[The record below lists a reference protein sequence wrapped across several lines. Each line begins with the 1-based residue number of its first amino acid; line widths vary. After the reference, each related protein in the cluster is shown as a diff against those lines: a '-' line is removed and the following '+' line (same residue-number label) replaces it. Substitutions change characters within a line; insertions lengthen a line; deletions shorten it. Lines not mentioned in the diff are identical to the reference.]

1 MAVNQFWVLLLDVKI
16 EKIGRTL
23 QKRRPNLAET
33 DRGSYCN
40 KEEWLGEFL
49 DGNSAFYKGSETDN
63 SDNDDENY
71 HKNNDQQQLLEGFS
85 NSCYKIVSPILLP
98 DLISNFA
105 VCKYCSGTLLLV
117 ENVKHSF
124 Y

>member
-1 MAVNQFWVLLLDVKI
+1 MAVNEFWVLLLDVKT

-23 QKRRPNLAET
+23 EKTRPNLAET

-63 SDNDDENY
+63 SDNDDKNY
-71 HKNNDQQQLLEGFS
+71 HKNNDQQQLQEGFS
-85 NSCYKIVSPILLP
+85 NSYYKIVFNCNTSKMFHYSTCRLQVL
-98 DLISNFA
+98 
-105 VCKYCSGTLLLV
+105 
-117 ENVKHSF
+117 
-124 Y
+124 

>member
-1 MAVNQFWVLLLDVKI
+1 MAVNEFWVLLLDVKT

-23 QKRRPNLAET
+23 EKTRPNLAET

-71 HKNNDQQQLLEGFS
+71 HKNNDQQQLQEGFS
-85 NSCYKIVSPILLP
+85 HSYYKIVFNCNTSKMFHYSTCRLQVL
-98 DLISNFA
+98 
-105 VCKYCSGTLLLV
+105 
-117 ENVKHSF
+117 
-124 Y
+124 